1 MNNFKTRE
9 EDIKPST
16 REAFVPD
23 LAVHSYILER
33 IGIERVQKTEP
44 GQFEKTMLTKP
55 IF

>member
-33 IGIERVQKTEP
+33 IGIERVQKM
-44 GQFEKTMLTKP
+44 GQASLRKQC
-55 IF
+55 